1 MAGKPV
7 VTLTHGGAVQGRRSA
22 GVSRFLGIPYAAPP
36 FGSARLR
43 APQPV
48 VPWSGVRDAGQYGPT
63 APKGEYP
70 AFVRHLLPAVVITGE
85 ECLNLNVWTPAG
97 PGEPGEPRP
106 VLVWIH
112 GGSFLNGSNSL
123 PEYDGTAFAQDGVV
137 CVTINYRLGAEGFL
151 QLPDAEP
158 NRGLLDMV
166 AALRWVRE
174 EIAAFGG
181 DPGQVTVAGES
192 AGAMAIG
199 ALLAMPS
206 ARGLFSRAILHS
218 GAASNAQT
226 AGQATRVT
234 GQLAA
239 VAGLPATRAA
249 LNQLTPAELTEV
261 TGRTIAQAV
270 NAASRPADSRL
281 AAVALRQQPF
291 GPVVDGEILPRDPLA
306 AAADGA
312 TADVPVLLATT
323 RDEARLFLVPPGALE
338 QVDDGV
344 LEAAATRLYGLTP
357 AGLAR
362 YRASLP
368 GESPADVL
376 AAIWGDRRFLV
387 PALQLAEAQ
396 IANGGPA
403 WLARFDAVGLRDN
416 AGLGSCHAT
425 DVPFAF
431 ATTGEPSLRGRLGP
445 APSHAAAGVLHGA
458 RVAFARSGDPGWPAT
473 T

>member
-43 APQPV
+43 APQPA

-97 PGEPGEPRP
+97 PGEPGEPRL

-192 AGAMAIG
+192 G
-199 ALLAMPS
+199 
-206 ARGLFSRAILHS
+206 
-218 GAASNAQT
+218 
-226 AGQATRVT
+226 
-234 GQLAA
+234 
-239 VAGLPATRAA
+239 
-249 LNQLTPAELTEV
+249 
-261 TGRTIAQAV
+261 
-270 NAASRPADSRL
+270 
-281 AAVALRQQPF
+281 
-291 GPVVDGEILPRDPLA
+291 
-306 AAADGA
+306 
-312 TADVPVLLATT
+312 
-323 RDEARLFLVPPGALE
+323 
-338 QVDDGV
+338 
-344 LEAAATRLYGLTP
+344 
-357 AGLAR
+357 
-362 YRASLP
+362 
-368 GESPADVL
+368 
-376 AAIWGDRRFLV
+376 
-387 PALQLAEAQ
+387 
-396 IANGGPA
+396 
-403 WLARFDAVGLRDN
+403 
-416 AGLGSCHAT
+416 
-425 DVPFAF
+425 
-431 ATTGEPSLRGRLGP
+431 
-445 APSHAAAGVLHGA
+445 
-458 RVAFARSGDPGWPAT
+458 
-473 T
+473 